1 MAYLDTES
9 DLDQPWHAVGLGTP
23 AGNALFRLYG
33 GRRAQNAGNQF
44 SAHNMARLAT
54 MPPAAP
60 KMEALPQTRKKVS
73 VPRPTGRRDTGEIDD
88 IPRMRRYN
96 FTGKKSVATIE
107 MEQASAEP
115 VVPPR
120 PSGPL
125 LDDREKERCAALM
138 RFRGKLPEPIPRKVK
153 RRNRTEREELEAMFA
168 SIQAEIDE
176 REAWLAEMAV
186 HDVAR
191 AAKYQSQIQGE
202 VQTRVAELK
211 RIDAMLD
218 TLDAQAGV
226 GGALSLS
233 GTGFSQN

>member
-1 MAYLDTES
+1 
-9 DLDQPWHAVGLGTP
+9 
-23 AGNALFRLYG
+23 
-33 GRRAQNAGNQF
+33 
-44 SAHNMARLAT
+44 
-54 MPPAAP
+54 
-60 KMEALPQTRKKVS
+60 
-73 VPRPTGRRDTGEIDD
+73 
-88 IPRMRRYN
+88 
-96 FTGKKSVATIE
+96 
-107 MEQASAEP
+107 
-115 VVPPR
+115 
-120 PSGPL
+120 
-125 LDDREKERCAALM
+125 
-138 RFRGKLPEPIPRKVK
+138 
-153 RRNRTEREELEAMFA
+153 MFA
-168 SIQAEIDE
+168 SVQAEIDE

>member
-1 MAYLDTES
+1 MPLLPAGRGIFRFALHRFQLPGPCILTCIRTCCTTMAYLDTES

-107 MEQASAEP
+107 MEQASRA
-115 VVPPR
+115 VVAARGR
-120 PSGPL
+120 PTTVRTSRCEDARHRQGTCSCRTAHASWTV
-125 LDDREKERCAALM
+125 DD
-138 RFRGKLPEPIPRKVK
+138 I
-153 RRNRTEREELEAMFA
+153 
-168 SIQAEIDE
+168 
-176 REAWLAEMAV
+176 
-186 HDVAR
+186 
-191 AAKYQSQIQGE
+191 
-202 VQTRVAELK
+202 
-211 RIDAMLD
+211 
-218 TLDAQAGV
+218 
-226 GGALSLS
+226 
-233 GTGFSQN
+233 